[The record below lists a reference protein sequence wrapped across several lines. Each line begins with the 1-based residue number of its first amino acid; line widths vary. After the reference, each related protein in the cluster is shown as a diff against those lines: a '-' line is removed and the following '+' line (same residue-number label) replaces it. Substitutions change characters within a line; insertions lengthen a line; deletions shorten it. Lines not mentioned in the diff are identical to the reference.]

1 MESSREKSISRHRK
15 IVSSKISTNFTF
27 AIGLYISWHK
37 RSYCKVFLPVSC
49 FYREKELTLSA
60 RNAKKRK
67 YSKRVFNH
75 PTSTTMKKAAKQH
88 TSHYRATLQK
98 SGIEVVSVRAAEF
111 LFLPGGCPRNHSS
124 GSRSSTSS
132 AANHIPKTLP
142 ASPQ

>member
-1 MESSREKSISRHRK
+1 MFLQKFSLILHLLLD
-15 IVSSKISTNFTF
+15 STFPDTSEVIAKF
-27 AIGLYISWHK
+27 FYQ
-37 RSYCKVFLPVSC
+37 C

-60 RNAKKRK
+60 RNSKKRK

-88 TSHYRATLQK
+88 TNHYRAMLQK
-98 SGIEVVSVRAAEF
+98 SGVEVVSVRAVEF
-111 LFLPGGCPRNHSS
+111 LFLPEGGGCPHNHSS

-132 AANHIPKTLP
+132 AANHIQKTLP